1 MTKADF
7 VTSVADV
14 DGRSRAATEKTLA
27 TAFAELTELLEAGDQ
42 FAWTGFGSFKVVD
55 RAAREGRNPNTG
67 AAIQIPASKA
77 VKFSAAQG
85 LKELINK

>member
-7 VTSVADV
+7 VTSVAEA
-14 DGRSRAATEKTLA
+14 DGRSKVATEKTLA
-27 TAFAELTELLEAGDQ
+27 TAFARLTELLAAGDQ
-42 FAWTGFGSFKVVD
+42 FSWTGFGGFKVVD

-67 AAIQIPASKA
+67 AAIQIPAKKA
-77 VKFSAAQG
+77 VNFSAAQG